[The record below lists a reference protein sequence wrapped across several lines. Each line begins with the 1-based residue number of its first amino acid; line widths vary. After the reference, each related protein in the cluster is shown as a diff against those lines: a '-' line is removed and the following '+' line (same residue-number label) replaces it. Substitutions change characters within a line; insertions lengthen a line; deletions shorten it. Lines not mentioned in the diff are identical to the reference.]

1 MDVPGSKTTDYRKA
15 GPVEPAG
22 RPRPYH
28 SRRKNRRCTVP
39 EAQIVTY
46 LFSDIEGST
55 RLWESDPDGAAKALA
70 WHDGLSRAAVERHR
84 GTVVKMTGDGM
95 HAAFDDPADG
105 GAGRDRPADGLAH
118 PADGLPPLKV
128 RCGLHLRPR
137 PAPRQRLLR
146 PRGESRGAHLERRAR
161 RPGPAVAAPWP
172 SGSRGTLP
180 PGAGL
185 RELGLVRL
193 QGSGEPRARL
203 PADPS
208 RAARGVS
215 RRCARSRARRTTCR
229 SS

>member
-55 RLWESDPDGAAKALA
+55 RLWETDPDGAAKALA

-95 HAAFDDPADG
+95 HAAFADPAAAVQAVIDLQTE
-105 GAGRDRPADGLAH
+105 LAH

-146 PRGESRGAHLERRAR
+146 TRR
-161 RPGPAVAAPWP
+161 
-172 SGSRGTLP
+172 
-180 PGAGL
+180 
-185 RELGLVRL
+185 
-193 QGSGEPRARL
+193 
-203 PADPS
+203 
-208 RAARGVS
+208 
-215 RRCARSRARRTTCR
+215 
-229 SS
+229 